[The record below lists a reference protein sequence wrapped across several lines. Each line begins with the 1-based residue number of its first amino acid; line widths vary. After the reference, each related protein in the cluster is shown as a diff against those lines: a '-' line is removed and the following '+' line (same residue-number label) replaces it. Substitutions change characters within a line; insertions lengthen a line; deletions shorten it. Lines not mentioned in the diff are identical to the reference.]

1 MQRNRM
7 MPMVVIT
14 SLFFSLLL
22 LLVILPHCLIMAHVS
37 SIDAICL
44 RANFTAGSQFDI
56 NLNHTLNRSPLC
68 IDNGS
73 GKAIYPNVTEGVDPD
88 EVYARFLCIG
98 EVSLSDC
105 QNCLKL
111 ASSEIVKRCPF
122 RNEAYIWHD
131 VCFIRYSNRSFFS
144 TMEIQPI
151 VNVFLTRDVTKWDLQ
166 DKFTILRSEAI
177 SNTSKTTMYADR
189 EDTVTTDW
197 KLSSMAQCTADLT
210 PTYCTA
216 CLSGAIDSIQTYA
229 GKIEA
234 RTLTPSCVLSYKF
247 SLNLVPL
254 PPVSVDAPPTAPA
267 PAANRIDN
275 GAASGDSDFCRES
288 CLASETD
295 HLLVDTIES
304 RVLSNKE
311 GESSLSESK
320 WLEHDESL
328 VVWVKQVF
336 PAVIGIVQYTSNV
349 SLSLFRFVAVGR
361 KLVVVCTLGTCTLIM
376 NILLGG
382 FIVAQNDIEPFMIW
396 GYYISPMMYG
406 QNALVINEFL
416 DKRWSAP
423 NPDPRIHAP
432 TGGKVLLKSRGFFT
446 DDYMLNNPVSGC
458 STSAL
463 SDSKSIVLDEDVGK
477 KNKKSSGRMT
487 SEGFDMTDDVHN
499 DDFYSWRGVFCDNI
513 TLSVVSLNLSNL
525 NLGGEISPAIGDLK
539 NLQSMDLSDN
549 LLYEDIPF
557 SISKLKQLELFY
569 KFFVDGE
576 WRHDEHQPFVSG
588 NYGVVNSV
596 FLARE
601 PDVIPAIYT
610 PETPGR
616 KRKII
621 IISISKSLSV
631 FLVVTLLG
639 SCNYYQRRRKA
650 TLVQK
655 EDNGN
660 SSEVELIDSAR
671 ERFGNDYNIENLQVE
686 KHDKLQDF
694 PSFQLDII
702 LAATKHFSEK
712 NKLGEGGFGPVYK
725 GTLLDG
731 KEIAV
736 KRLSRTSG
744 QGLKEFKNEVI
755 LIARLQHRNL
765 VRLLGCCLEE
775 NESLLVY
782 EYMPNKSLDRDLKA
796 SNVLLDHEM
805 NPKISDFG
813 MHGYMA
819 PEYAMEGLFSIKS
832 DVFSFGVILLEIISG
847 KKNSGFHLS
856 KHGYSLLTFAW
867 KLWSEGQ
874 GLELM
879 DPILVQSCMV
889 SEVLKCIHIG
899 LLCVQEDA
907 ADRPTMSFVV
917 VMLGSETVTLP
928 PPKQPAFS
936 VG

>member
-1 MQRNRM
+1 
-7 MPMVVIT
+7 
-14 SLFFSLLL
+14 
-22 LLVILPHCLIMAHVS
+22 
-37 SIDAICL
+37 
-44 RANFTAGSQFDI
+44 
-56 NLNHTLNRSPLC
+56 
-68 IDNGS
+68 
-73 GKAIYPNVTEGVDPD
+73 
-88 EVYARFLCIG
+88 
-98 EVSLSDC
+98 
-105 QNCLKL
+105 
-111 ASSEIVKRCPF
+111 
-122 RNEAYIWHD
+122 
-131 VCFIRYSNRSFFS
+131 
-144 TMEIQPI
+144 
-151 VNVFLTRDVTKWDLQ
+151 
-166 DKFTILRSEAI
+166 
-177 SNTSKTTMYADR
+177 MYADR

-328 VVWVKQVF
+328 AVWVKEVALTVLRLPVF
-336 PAVIGIVQYTSNV
+336 YKQRDFLFYPPWAFGLPIWVLSIPLSLVESAIWISLAYYTIGFAPDTSSGFSSSYWHCSV
-349 SLSLFRFVAVGR
+349 YIKCLSLFLFRFVAVGR

-396 GYYISPMMYG
+396 GYYISPVMYG

-487 SEGFDMTDDVHN
+487 SEGFDMTVRNASRGTDSSVGVTDHAPRKGMLFPFQPLSLAFNHINYYVDMPTDDVHN
-499 DDFYSWRGVFCDNI
+499 DDFYSW
-513 TLSVVSLNLSNL
+513 NLSNL

-539 NLQSMDLSDN
+539 NLQSMDFQVDLSDN

-576 WRHDEHQPFVSG
+576 WGHDEHQPFVSG

-782 EYMPNKSLDRDLKA
+782 EYMPSKSLDRDLKA
-796 SNVLLDHEM
+796 SNV
-805 NPKISDFG
+805 F
-813 MHGYMA
+813 GYMA
-819 PEYAMEGLFSIKS
+819 PEYAMEGLFSVKS